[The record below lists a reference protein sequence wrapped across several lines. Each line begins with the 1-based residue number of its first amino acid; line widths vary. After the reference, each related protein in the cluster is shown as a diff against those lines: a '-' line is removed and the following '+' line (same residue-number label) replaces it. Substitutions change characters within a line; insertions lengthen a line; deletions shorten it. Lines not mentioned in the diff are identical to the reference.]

1 MGSASVPGAYSSLR
15 HAHAYRP
22 DQRALRSHWCVTTSR
37 SHAKGPCRNDA
48 KMSSALA
55 KSSGAIW
62 YSAAAA
68 FSATCSGRV
77 APIIAEDT
85 SCLRNT
91 QASATR
97 SPSRGTARPHQPIT
111 PERLGHPKANSPPWK
126 ATNFRRATETHRSSR
141 VSARVAITVTISWG
155 VVSLRKSTVRSSS
168 MRVAAWNGA
177 RRVSQTRLVLQK
189 Q

>member
-1 MGSASVPGAYSSLR
+1 MGSASVPGAYSSLC

-68 FSATCSGRV
+68 FSATCLGRV

-91 QASATR
+91 QASANWAKLTPA
-97 SPSRGTARPHQPIT
+97 SLSAISFTCCTAVNRGLA
-111 PERLGHPKANSPPWK
+111 
-126 ATNFRRATETHRSSR
+126 AT
-141 VSARVAITVTISWG
+141 VSAA
-155 VVSLRKSTVRSSS
+155 LRPLTHGRPGIPP
-168 MRVAAWNGA
+168 ATA
-177 RRVSQTRLVLQK
+177 L
-189 Q
+189 